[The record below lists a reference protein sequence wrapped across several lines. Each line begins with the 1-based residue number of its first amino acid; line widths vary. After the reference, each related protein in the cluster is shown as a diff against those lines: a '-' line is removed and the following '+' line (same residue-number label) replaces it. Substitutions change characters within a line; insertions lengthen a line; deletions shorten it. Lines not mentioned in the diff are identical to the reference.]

1 MTRLKYLLADDLQR
15 SDDCGRPLD
24 PIQEVCIALAY
35 YGGARLTCI
44 AGLCGAVSQMM
55 AWREIWRV
63 TTCLANLKE
72 QVI

>member
-1 MTRLKYLLADDLQR
+1 MLTDLLGDELKR
-15 SDDCGRPLD
+15 SNDCGRPLD
-24 PIQEVCIALAY
+24 HIQEVCIALAY
-35 YGGARLTCI
+35 YGGAWLTRI

-55 AWREIWRV
+55 AWRAIRRV